1 MYLFHAS
8 KTGDLHERMLIFSDD
23 TMLSEDVAQLYRNV
37 LTSWYTGVDRG
48 TVVNHEP
55 KTLHIPARVSLIL
68 TSVESVV
75 QETDD
80 GQDES
85 RFLTLEVRRTADQ
98 MKAIREFIQQD
109 HPDIKPDL
117 DVIHVVWTL
126 ITPKDV
132 KIHRAIE
139 RNVPIRELKRFLAM
153 VQSHALLCNRTT
165 TTNEDFTAVDQ
176 FLTYSKPMIDSETP
190 AFTRKE
196 YVVLQCL
203 SSKPMTVPD
212 IVDATGMSILEV
224 YRALRGTRGSFS
236 NPSGGLMQK
245 EPRLIHTEERSETQN
260 NVHTFKLKAVR

>member
-1 MYLFHAS
+1 MDERTEAKAIEIDAAKKESEIAESAHRIYESGGFLQYCTDTFQKVWYGDVHILTGILLMAANLRVLNAKDGLHLHVNGQTQAGKSDSVKAALRFVHPSDQSTKTFSQMYLFHAS

-109 HPDIKPDL
+109 HPDIKPDPRC
-117 DVIHVVWTL
+117 DPCRV
-126 ITPKDV
+126 
-132 KIHRAIE
+132 
-139 RNVPIRELKRFLAM
+139 
-153 VQSHALLCNRTT
+153 
-165 TTNEDFTAVDQ
+165 DFD
-176 FLTYSKPMIDSETP
+176 YSQGCENS
-190 AFTRKE
+190 
-196 YVVLQCL
+196 
-203 SSKPMTVPD
+203 
-212 IVDATGMSILEV
+212 
-224 YRALRGTRGSFS
+224 
-236 NPSGGLMQK
+236 PSD
-245 EPRLIHTEERSETQN
+245 
-260 NVHTFKLKAVR
+260 